1 VGSGTVDDH
10 GSAVLEDPTGKRARW
25 MRWAGRFV
33 FVLFLAWLLAVVLG
47 GLGLTPVVGLPFT
60 HVLRPS
66 QGPPALGKV
75 RPRQPS
81 VSDLRPAVPA
91 KVFAARAA
99 QYGRRALAPG
109 QTKTRPSSSVVR
121 GRDIAGAHE
130 ADAVHHRARADY
142 VGAWTEQDDVDVN
155 AYHEEAIA

>member
-75 RPRQPS
+75 QPRQPS
-81 VSDLRPAVPA
+81 ASDLRPAVPA

-99 QYGRRALAPG
+99 QYGRRASAPG

-121 GRDIAGAHE
+121 GRSATAPGHVKPTPSTTVRGRSTSAPGQI
-130 ADAVHHRARADY
+130 RTTSTSTR
-142 VGAWTEQDDVDVN
+142 TTKKP
-155 AYHEEAIA
+155 